1 MHRCDID
8 FEKYEA
14 CSSPRYQSIDGTM
27 KQCLVFRDDEGS
39 LYLAPKADMLKQKE
53 VVRETYAT
61 YALVYNKPDPL
72 GNAYTQETVNMV
84 YYEKLKQME
93 IIVDF
98 VVDDRGVKVFRYK

>member
-1 MHRCDID
+1 
-8 FEKYEA
+8 
-14 CSSPRYQSIDGTM
+14 M
-27 KQCLVFRDDEGS
+27 KQCLVFRDGEGT

-53 VVRETYAT
+53 IVRITYAT

-93 IIVDF
+93 IIVDYI
-98 VVDDRGVKVFRYK
+98 VDDRGVKVFRYK

>member
-1 MHRCDID
+1 MERSDID

-14 CSSPRYQSIDGTM
+14 CSGPRYQSVDGTM
-27 KQCLVFRDDEGS
+27 KQCLVFRDDEGT

-61 YALVYNKPDPL
+61 YALVYNKPDQL
-72 GNAYTQETVNMV
+72 GNVYTRETVNTA

-93 IIVDF
+93 IIVDYI
-98 VVDDRGVKVFRYK
+98 VDDRGVKVFRYK